1 MSLKPFNEL
10 NGSSLMLNA
19 CRASFG
25 AHMCLVKIRNS
36 KTLSGNNLFFC
47 FFLFLHPKLTVTD
60 VLISICIK

>member
-36 KTLSGNNLFFC
+36 KTLSGNNHFFYY
-47 FFLFLHPKLTVTD
+47 FFLPPELTVTD

>member
-10 NGSSLMLNA
+10 NGSSLMLNV

-36 KTLSGNNLFFC
+36 KTLSGNNHFFC
-47 FFLFLHPKLTVTD
+47 LFLPPELTVTD
-60 VLISICIK
+60 VLISTCIK

>member
-1 MSLKPFNEL
+1 MSLKTFNEL

-36 KTLSGNNLFFC
+36 KTLSGNNH
-47 FFLFLHPKLTVTD
+47 FLFLFLPPELTVTD